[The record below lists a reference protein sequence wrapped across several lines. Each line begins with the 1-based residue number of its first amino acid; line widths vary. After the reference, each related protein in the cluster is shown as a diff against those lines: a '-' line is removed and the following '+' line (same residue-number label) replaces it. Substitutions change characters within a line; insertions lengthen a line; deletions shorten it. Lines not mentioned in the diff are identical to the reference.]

1 MQPRRR
7 DRGSML
13 VLVLFLAGL
22 LSVFA
27 AVAAMAMRAA
37 QNSSRGFAENLRAEE
52 AARGAIEQVIATN
65 GGMITNLKGS
75 SLLAFGDMQVIVTA
89 RNEAARIDL
98 NKAPPELLTG
108 LFRQLGVA
116 PDQADIY
123 TARVLDWRDEDD
135 KVTKGGA
142 ERAAYRAVGRVDGPR
157 NGPFVHTTELGL
169 VLGIPVAI
177 AAAAAPYVT
186 VASHNEQIN
195 PLLADPLVLLALPG
209 TTPDKVRDF
218 LARRASPG
226 AAFEQLVSALGPV
239 QDYVSQ
245 EGGLAVRFEA
255 QVRLTPNNE
264 RRFEA
269 VVYAF
274 AGDTEPYRI
283 LAWDPNPPERTR
295 PLE

>member
-1 MQPRRR
+1 
-7 DRGSML
+7 ML

-65 GGMITNLKGS
+65 GGTIGNIQGAT
-75 SLLAFGDMQVIVTA
+75 LLNYADMQVIVAA
-89 RNEAARIDL
+89 RNESARIDL

-116 PDQADIY
+116 PEQADIY
-123 TARVLDWRDEDD
+123 AARILDWRDDDD

-157 NGPFVHTTELGL
+157 NGPFVHTAELGL
-169 VLGIPVAI
+169 VLGIPAAV

-186 VASHNEQIN
+186 VASHQEQIN
-195 PLLADPLVLLALPG
+195 PLLADPPVLLALPG

-218 LARRASPG
+218 LSRRASPG
-226 AAFEQLVSALGPV
+226 GTFELLVSALGPV
-239 QDYVSQ
+239 QNYVTQ

-269 VVYAF
+269 VVYAL
-274 AGDTEPYRI
+274 AGDMEPYRI
-283 LAWDPNPPERTR
+283 LAWDPNPPDRIR
-295 PLE
+295 ASP

>member
-1 MQPRRR
+1 
-7 DRGSML
+7 ML

-52 AARGAIEQVIATN
+52 AARGAIEQVIAMN
-65 GGMITNLKGS
+65 GGMIGNMKGTT
-75 SLLAFGDMQVIVTA
+75 LLSFADMQVVVTA
-89 RNEAARIDL
+89 RNESARIDL
-98 NKAPPELLTG
+98 NKAEPKLLSG

-116 PDQADIY
+116 PEQADIY
-123 TARVLDWRDEDD
+123 AARIVDWRDDDD

-157 NGPFVHTTELGL
+157 NGPFVHTAELGL
-169 VLGIPVAI
+169 VLGVPAAV

-195 PLLADPLVLLALPG
+195 PLLADPPVLLALPG
-209 TTPDKVRDF
+209 TAPDKVADF
-218 LARRASPG
+218 LSRRANPT
-226 AAFEQLVSALGPV
+226 ATFELLVSALGPV
-239 QDYVSQ
+239 QEYITQ
-245 EGGLAVRFEA
+245 EAGLAVRFEA
-255 QVRLTPNNE
+255 QVKLTPNNE

-269 VVYAF
+269 VVYAL

-283 LAWDPNPPERTR
+283 LAWDPNPPERIR
-295 PLE
+295 SSP